1 MKHIVTWCEIP
12 VTDMARAKAFYSEVF
27 DVSFTDD
34 HMDGFDMAMFNAD
47 PDLISGALVKGPD
60 YNPSKDGAIVYL
72 NAGEDLSP
80 ALARAVN
87 LGREVIWPKT
97 AIKDGECGYFAQ
109 ILDTEGNRVGLYS
122 LK

>member
-1 MKHIVTWCEIP
+1 MNHIITWGEIP

-34 HMDGFDMAMFNAD
+34 QMEEFEMAMFSANPA
-47 PDLISGALVKGPD
+47 LISGALVKGPD
-60 YNPSKDGAIVYL
+60 YNPSKEGTIVYL
-72 NAGEDLSP
+72 NAGEDLTP
-80 ALARAVN
+80 ALERAQH
-87 LGREVIWPKT
+87 LGREVICPKT
-97 AIKDGECGYFAQ
+97 AIKDGDCGYFAQ